1 MSATLNTDGSVTL
14 VDGRTITIADIE
26 SIMTAQPAFRPLVI
40 ETGSGRI
47 YGNSGTPRYGIW
59 FSELT
64 GSWHYLDM
72 GGNVIPGT
80 SWKARNLNR
89 AKFTFGSRD

>member
-1 MSATLNTDGSVTL
+1 MSAVLNPDGSVTL
-14 VDGRTITIADIE
+14 SGGNVITVADIE
-26 SIMTAQPAFRPLVI
+26 AIMTAQPAFRPLTI

-64 GSWHYLDM
+64 NSWHYLDM
-72 GGNVIPGT
+72 AGNVIPGT

-89 AKFTFGSRD
+89 AKFTFSTRD